1 MQITTPRDVSV
12 TVTASR
18 GTGRITGFALKNGKP
33 ASGVMIVLAPQD
45 LHSNPALFRRDQ
57 ADSDGSFTLN
67 AVVPGRYTVVAIE
80 NGWDLEWADPEVL
93 WKYLASGESVQ
104 IAPNGKTEVKV
115 KVQ

>member
-1 MQITTPRDVSV
+1 
-12 TVTASR
+12 
-18 GTGRITGFALKNGKP
+18 
-33 ASGVMIVLAPQD
+33 MIVLAPQD

-93 WKYLASGESVQ
+93 QKYLASGESVQ